1 MMNMNKKRVI
11 SGIILCIPLLLVISF
26 LITKQYSDWTTPSEG
41 EKITSLLHTPREVQ
55 ASGKSIKTSA
65 SIAAIGD
72 ILIHDTVY
80 NDAKKQS
87 GYDFTPMFAPI
98 QDMLSAPDFLIA
110 NQESTPGG
118 VELGVSSYP
127 LFNSPKEIVK
137 SLQNVGV
144 DAVTTANNHSLDQ
157 GEKGLLSAIDYY
169 EEISMPYVGAFKNP
183 EDQSRVRTFNVN
195 GIKFAL
201 LSYTYGTNGI
211 PVPEGKEYLVNLI
224 DEQKMIREIK
234 KAKNMNIDLVVMSL
248 HWGNEYQRFPTE
260 EQQRLAKVLTNNGVD
275 IIFGHHPHVLQPIQT
290 YKTNDGRDAVVI
302 YSLGNFLSGQKDDFK
317 DIGGMVTVQVEKKMN
332 PAGSTITFPSIHFQ
346 PTFVSENHYKN
357 YRIYPLDF
365 ARKNGM
371 IAHTKEEMVSH
382 MVNGLPE

>member
-1 MMNMNKKRVI
+1 MNKKRVI
-11 SGIILCIPLLLVISF
+11 TGMAICLPLLLVMGF
-26 LITKQYSDWTTPSEG
+26 LITKQYSEWNTPSGG
-41 EKITSLLHTPREVQ
+41 EKITSLLHSTREVQ
-55 ASGKSIKTSA
+55 ASGKSFKASA
-65 SIAAIGD
+65 SLAAIGD

-80 NDAKKQS
+80 NDAKNQS
-87 GYDFTPMFAPI
+87 GYDFTPMFSPI
-98 QDMLSAPDFLIA
+98 KEMLSTPDFLIA

-127 LFNSPKEIVK
+127 LFNSPKEVVK
-137 SLQNVGV
+137 SLQEVGV

-157 GEKGLLSAIDYY
+157 GEKGLMSAIDYY
-169 EEISMPYVGAFKNP
+169 EKLSMPYVGAFKSR
-183 EDQSRVRTFNVN
+183 EDQNRIRTFNVN

-224 DEQKMIREIK
+224 DEQKMIQEIQ
-234 KAKNMNIDLVVMSL
+234 KAKGMDIDLVVMSL

-260 EQQRLAKVLTNNGVD
+260 EQQRLAKVLTDSGVD

-290 YKTNDGRDAVVI
+290 YKTSDGRDAVVV
-302 YSLGNFLSGQKDDFK
+302 YSLGNFLSGQKDDYK
-317 DIGGMVTVQVEKKMN
+317 DIGGMVTVQIEKKMN
-332 PAGSTITFPSIHFQ
+332 PAGSSISFPSIQFQ

-371 IAHTKEEMVSH
+371 ISNTEEEMVSH
-382 MVNGLPE
+382 MVNGLPN

>member
-1 MMNMNKKRVI
+1 MKKRIMIGMIVCI
-11 SGIILCIPLLLVISF
+11 SLVLLSGFIMTS
-26 LITKQYSDWTTPSEG
+26 QYSDWR
-41 EKITSLLHTPREVQ
+41 TSSKEDKFTSILHTTREVE
-55 ASGKSIKTSA
+55 ASGKSIKTTA
-65 SIAAIGD
+65 SLAAIGD

-80 NDAKKQS
+80 KDAKNQS
-87 GYDFTPMFAPI
+87 GYNFTPMFSPVKE
-98 QDMLSAPDFLIA
+98 MLSSPDFLIA

-137 SLQNVGV
+137 SLQDVGV
-144 DAVTTANNHSLDQ
+144 DVVTTANNHSLDQ

-169 EEISMPYVGAFKNP
+169 GKISMPYVGAFKSR
-183 EDQSRVRTFNVN
+183 EDQNRIRTFNVN

-224 DEQKMIREIK
+224 DEQKMIKEIQ
-234 KAKNMNIDLVVMSL
+234 KAKEMDIDLVVMSL
-248 HWGNEYQRFPTE
+248 HWGNEYQRYPSE
-260 EQQRLAKVLTNNGVD
+260 EQQRLAKVLTDNGVD

-290 YKTNDGRDAVVI
+290 YKTSDGRNAVVV
-302 YSLGNFLSGQKDDFK
+302 YSLGNFLSGQKDDYK
-317 DIGGMVTVQVEKKMN
+317 DIGGMVTVQVEKAMN
-332 PAGSTITFPSIHFQ
+332 PAGSTISFPSIQFQ
-346 PTFVSENHYKN
+346 PTFVSENHYRN

-365 ARKNGM
+365 ASKNGM
-371 IAHTKEEMVSH
+371 IAYTENDMVSH

>member
-1 MMNMNKKRVI
+1 MMNMNKKRLI
-11 SGIILCIPLLLVISF
+11 SSIVLCIPLLLLTGF
-26 LITKQYSDWTTPSEG
+26 LLNKQYSDWSTPAG
-41 EKITSLLHTPREVQ
+41 EEELTSLLHTTREVQ
-55 ASGKSIKTSA
+55 ASGKSIKASA

-87 GYDFTPMFAPI
+87 GYDFTPMFSPI
-98 QDMLSAPDFLIA
+98 KDMLSSPDFLIA

-127 LFNSPKEIVK
+127 LFNSPQEVVK
-137 SLQNVGV
+137 ALQEVGV

-169 EEISMPYVGAFKNP
+169 GEISMPYVGAFKSR
-183 EDQSRVRTFNVN
+183 EDQSRIRTFNVN

-211 PVPEGKEYLVNLI
+211 PVPKGKEYLVNLI
-224 DEQKMIREIK
+224 DEQKMIKEIQ
-234 KAKNMNIDLVVMSL
+234 KAKSMDIDLVVMSL

-290 YKTNDGRDAVVI
+290 YKTDDGREAVVI

-332 PAGSTITFPSIHFQ
+332 PAGSQITFPSVQFQ

-357 YRIYPLDF
+357 YRIYPLGF
-365 ARKNGM
+365 AKENGM
-371 IAHTKEEMVSH
+371 IAYTEEEMVSH
-382 MVNGLPE
+382 MVDGIPD